1 MNSQLTKVCVRAI
14 ILLIVFYLIGS
25 FSYAFATQ
33 SVAQEKAI
41 GFIEKVLPVDLTK
54 YNLTLTRYQ
63 KIMGPSDLAGFTSE
77 VVEFTLDSK
86 ESTLVVTCI
95 VQNNILISCN
105 VIAKK
110 GPVISDR
117 QYANLVESVKTFL
130 ERYQTW
136 TKVDSSDMI
145 NMLAGLDITKDSS
158 IAADNIKFT
167 LSTVNNF
174 GTEILQFKW
183 AYTINGVEYTSLQ
196 VGFQKNGIFDSL
208 YDNRLLYSIGD
219 TTVNISHEQ
228 AIDIAIKYSETYSY
242 TMPDGSQ
249 IRGFNITKDQSKA
262 QLVAYPINSTV
273 LRPYWHVELYLN
285 QTYPGSVKGLTI
297 YVWAN
302 SGEVFHCSNIAYGGI
317 DYSDADNLE
326 WESPISSPSS
336 SAQDNTSIISMGVLT
351 ITVIMLLVVG
361 AKIARSYM
369 KRK

>member
-136 TKVDSSDMI
+136 TKS
-145 NMLAGLDITKDSS
+145 
-158 IAADNIKFT
+158 
-167 LSTVNNF
+167 
-174 GTEILQFKW
+174 
-183 AYTINGVEYTSLQ
+183 
-196 VGFQKNGIFDSL
+196 
-208 YDNRLLYSIGD
+208 
-219 TTVNISHEQ
+219 
-228 AIDIAIKYSETYSY
+228 
-242 TMPDGSQ
+242 
-249 IRGFNITKDQSKA
+249 
-262 QLVAYPINSTV
+262 
-273 LRPYWHVELYLN
+273 
-285 QTYPGSVKGLTI
+285 
-297 YVWAN
+297 
-302 SGEVFHCSNIAYGGI
+302 
-317 DYSDADNLE
+317 
-326 WESPISSPSS
+326 
-336 SAQDNTSIISMGVLT
+336 
-351 ITVIMLLVVG
+351 
-361 AKIARSYM
+361 
-369 KRK
+369 